1 MINTVYR
8 LVAPKLFNSVYQ
20 EVDPSTCE
28 LMVRPTHLSICKADE
43 RYYLGNRDPRIL
55 DEKLPMALIHE
66 GIGTVVHDR
75 SGAFKVGDT
84 VVMIPNLPL
93 EDDTVV
99 SENYLNSS
107 KFRSSDF
114 DGFLQEYVV
123 TSADRV
129 LKIDEKIS
137 PFVAAFTELIS
148 VCLHAI
154 SRMDKFAHGRR
165 DTVGVW
171 GDGNVGFITSLLL
184 KGMFPETEVIV
195 FGRNPEKLSYFT
207 FADETRIISEIPED
221 LKVDHAFECVGGIK
235 SQSAIEQIIDH
246 INPAGAIALLGVS
259 EYPIPLNT
267 RMILE
272 KGIFLFGN
280 SRSGKIDFERTLE
293 ILNRNKDMVSY
304 LENLVVEKV
313 KIRKLEDIGDA
324 FEKNLGIDFGKM
336 ILLWDK

>member
-8 LVAPKLFNSVYQ
+8 LVAPKLFNSVYH

-28 LMVRPTHLSICKADE
+28 LIVRPTHLSICKADE
-43 RYYLGNRDPRIL
+43 RYYLGNRDPHIL
-55 DEKLPMALIHE
+55 DEKLPLALIHE
-66 GIGTVVHDR
+66 GIGTVVQDR
-75 SGAFKVGDT
+75 SGEFKSGDT
-84 VVMIPNLPL
+84 VVMIPNIPF

-99 SENYLNSS
+99 PENYLNSS

-123 TSADRV
+123 TAADRV
-129 LKIDEKIS
+129 LKIDDIN

-154 SRMDKFAHGRR
+154 SRMDRFAHGRR
-165 DTVGVW
+165 DRVGVW
-171 GDGNVGFITSLLL
+171 GDGNVGFITALLL
-184 KGMFPETEVIV
+184 KEMFPETEVIV

-207 FADETRIISEIPED
+207 FADETRIINEVPDD
-221 LKVDHAFECVGGIK
+221 LRVDHAFECVGGIK
-235 SQSAIEQIIDH
+235 SQSAIEQMIHH
-246 INPAGAIALLGVS
+246 INPSGAIALLGVS
-259 EYPIPLNT
+259 EYPIPMNT

-280 SRSGKIDFERTLE
+280 SRSGKVDFERTLDL
-293 ILNRNKDMVSY
+293 LNRNKDIVSY
-304 LENLVVEKV
+304 LENLVVERV
-313 KIRKLEDIGDA
+313 KIRNLEDIGDS

-336 ILLWDK
+336 ILIWDK

>member
-20 EVDPSTCE
+20 DVDPNTSE
-28 LMVRPTHLSICKADE
+28 VIVRPTHLSICKADE
-43 RYYLGNRDPRIL
+43 RYYLGNRDPHIL

-75 SGAFKVGDT
+75 SGEFKSGDT
-84 VVMIPNLPL
+84 VVMIPNVPL
-93 EDDTVV
+93 EDDVV
-99 SENYLNSS
+99 ISENYLNSS

-123 TSADRV
+123 TTADRV
-129 LKIDEKIS
+129 LKIDDIN
-137 PFVAAFTELIS
+137 PYVAAFTELIS

-154 SRMDKFAHGRR
+154 SRMDKFAHARR

-184 KGMFPETEVIV
+184 KARFPETEVIV

-207 FADETRIISEIPED
+207 FADETRIINEIPDD

-246 INPAGAIALLGVS
+246 INPEGTISLLGVS
-259 EYPIPLNT
+259 EYSIPINT
-267 RMILE
+267 RMVLE

-280 SRSGKIDFERTLE
+280 SRSGKIDFERTLGLLNKNKE
-293 ILNRNKDMVSY
+293 IVSY

-313 KIRKLEDIGDA
+313 KIRNLEDIGDA
-324 FEKNLGIDFGKM
+324 FEKNLGIDFGKI